1 MSRKPLVSS
10 ANWAKQ
16 FSNDK
21 VDVYQDMNDTIF
33 FKVVITGQRPKY
45 FYNETS
51 WSDVSRYCADKL
63 GIDYWSVLE

>member
-10 ANWAKQ
+10 ANWARQ

-45 FYNETS
+45 FYGESS
-51 WSDVSRYCADKL
+51 WSGVARYCSDKL
-63 GIDYWSVLE
+63 GIEYWGVLG